1 MTNNEYG
8 KVFKRAW
15 GDRDFKTLTATEQ
28 LLYVKLISQSDIS
41 LAGVL
46 TLAPVRWATQT
57 AGMDVEDVSR
67 DLAGLARRN
76 YVLIDA
82 ETQEV
87 LVRSYVRNDLGWKSP
102 RTMIGIANAIGRI
115 LSPRLRV
122 AIARELGRLDT
133 DALSSTINEKTG
145 RSTREVVESIIGDVL
160 ADTPSNTLPDT
171 PSDGVSDTPSDTPSD
186 GVSAVRTLNDNCNNS
201 GSDSDS
207 DKNKNNRCSPVADA
221 PHEPIHLDPDKPA
234 PQSTP
239 NPILDAEFETFYSQ
253 YPRKIAPAKARQAY
267 RAARK
272 KATLNDILAGLDT
285 YKRTKPA
292 YADWA
297 HPSTW
302 LNGERWL
309 DAADEPPAD
318 PWEAFRGYDP
328 DAPTQVHP

>member
-82 ETQEV
+82 DTQEV

-115 LSPRLRV
+115 LSPSLRV

-160 ADTPSNTLPDT
+160 ADTPSDALPDT

-201 GSDSDS
+201 GSGSGS
-207 DKNKNNRCSPVADA
+207 GKNNICPTVADA
-221 PHEPIHLDPDKPA
+221 PAEPIKLDPDAPA
-234 PQSTP
+234 PQS
-239 NPILDAEFETFYSQ
+239 
-253 YPRKIAPAKARQAY
+253 
-267 RAARK
+267 RK
-272 KATLNDILAGLDT
+272 KPATPLPVGWTPSNT
-285 YKRTKPA
+285 NVT
-292 YADWA
+292 YADEHDIDWQHEAAQFQA
-297 HPSTW
+297 HHLARDSRFVNWDQAFRTW
-302 LNGERWL
+302 LGN
-309 DAADEPPAD
+309 ADKWRRREEPRRLVD
-318 PWEAFRGYDP
+318 DSWDHLKRDP
-328 DAPTQVHP
+328 DEDVA